1 MGWYLRKSFRLGPLR
16 LNLSKSGLGVSAGI
30 TGLRV
35 GTGPRGSYVHAGR
48 GGLYFRQRLG
58 GPSDRREPERLPATT
73 PEDDAGV
80 IHTAGASQLVDASA
94 ENLVREINRTL
105 RITALAPLVIG
116 LGIAVTAG
124 ALALCAAQHWAWA
137 FAAVPV
143 FAATVWGGIV
153 AHARDVR
160 LKTVHLWFDL
170 SDDAGARFKTFE
182 QAIQLVAACH
192 RIWRVTTQQATG
204 DWKRNAGASSLV
216 TRTSVALT
224 RRLPRYLES
233 NVRPFSLTCGGQ
245 TLYFFPDQV
254 LVYEGNRVGAVSYD
268 ALEIDVDYIEFR
280 ETDGVPG
287 DARVVD
293 HTWRYVNKSGGP
305 DRRFSNNPQIPVC
318 RYERIALHS
327 RSGLNIHLM
336 LSRLGA
342 GEQLRDAEAQLVPLK
357 REAPRDAD
365 QLAFEDWVRSQRRSR
380 VDAE

>member
-287 DARVVD
+287 DARVVITRGATLTKAAAPTAD
-293 HTWRYVNKSGGP
+293 SATT
-305 DRRFSNNPQIPVC
+305 RRFPCAATSGSPC
-318 RYERIALHS
+318 IA
-327 RSGLNIHLM
+327 
-336 LSRLGA
+336 GA
-342 GEQLRDAEAQLVPLK
+342 V
-357 REAPRDAD
+357 
-365 QLAFEDWVRSQRRSR
+365 
-380 VDAE
+380 